1 MDWLKYKNLYFLVS
15 VVMIGVSVYSLLTWG
30 LKLGVDFKGGSIIE
44 YKFENSISTE
54 DATRVLKSE
63 GIEVTTIQSTGESTY
78 LFKFPPLDEE
88 KKEKIASIA
97 AGLVGEND
105 AKESTGSGEIIS
117 GADSLQDQVLQAMP
131 EELRFEN
138 VGPSIGPELIK
149 KTIYA
154 ILVAAIAILLW
165 VAYQFKSIKF
175 GASAILAMFHDS
187 FILIGAFSL
196 LGHFFAVEIDFLFV
210 TALLTT
216 LSFSVHD
223 TIVVFDRIR
232 EIGPPVRRTS
242 GPEEEF
248 TDTANRALTETM
260 VRSLNNSFTIIF
272 MLTALLLLGG
282 TTIKWFAVALLVGTI
297 LGTYSSPFV
306 AVPLL
311 VTWDSLLSKSSNIR
325 KKIKLPK
332 RK

>member
-1 MDWLKYKNLYFLVS
+1 MNWLKYKKLYFLMTLS
-15 VVMIGVSVYSLLTWG
+15 TIGISIFSLLSWG

-44 YKFENSISTE
+44 YKFERSISTE
-54 DATRVLKSE
+54 DATKALESE
-63 GIEVTTIQSTGESTY
+63 GIEVSAIQTTGENSY
-78 LFKFPPLDEE
+78 LFKFPPLSDEE
-88 KKEKIASIA
+88 KDKVASIA
-97 AGLVGEND
+97 AGLVADNESE
-105 AKESTGSGEIIS
+105 ESTASGEVIS
-117 GADSLQDQVLQAMP
+117 GTDSLQDQVLQAVP

-138 VGPSIGPELIK
+138 VGPSIGPELVK

-154 ILVAAIAILLW
+154 IIVAAVAILLW
-165 VAYQFKSIKF
+165 VAYQFKSFKF
-175 GASAILAMFHDS
+175 GISAILAMFHDS
-187 FILIGAFSL
+187 FVLIGSFSI
-196 LGHFFAVEIDFLFV
+196 LGHFFGAEIDFLFV

-232 EIGPPVRRTS
+232 EIGGKDRDDLV
-242 GPEEEF
+242 GV
-248 TDTANRALTETM
+248 ANRALTETM

-272 MLTALLLLGG
+272 MLVALLLLGG
-282 TTIKWFAVALLVGTI
+282 TTIKWFAVALLIGTI

-311 VTWDSLLSKSSNIR
+311 VTWDSLFSKV
-325 KKIKLPK
+325 KDMKQGIKLPR